1 MEKNIHILLI
11 EDDQDDIDLLREAL
25 KDNKVSHSID
35 ILSDGSLVAPYLHT
49 CNSYPD
55 VIILDFNLPKVHGR
69 EILKMFKNTSNFTDI
84 PLIIL
89 TTSSAKEDVEY
100 SISNGA
106 SRFMT
111 KPSSVKEIRDMV
123 NAIMSIAVDVNS

>member
-11 EDDQDDIDLLREAL
+11 EDDQDDIDLLKEAL
-25 KDNKVSHSID
+25 KDNKVPHSID
-35 ILSDGSLVAPYLHT
+35 ILSDGSMVAPYL
-49 CNSYPD
+49 NSCITYPD
-55 VIILDFNLPKVHGR
+55 VIVLDFNLPKVHGR
-69 EILKMFKNTSNFTDI
+69 EILKMFKSASSFTHI

-100 SISNGA
+100 SINNGA

-111 KPSSVKEIRDMV
+111 KPSSVKEIREMV
-123 NAIMSIAVDVNS
+123 AAITDIVVSS